1 MIVSYMNVAKI
12 YKYNLIQIAKI
23 VRNELRKQQQQ
34 QSRIYVSFL
43 LFSLCF
49 EMS

>member
-1 MIVSYMNVAKI
+1 MNVAKI

-34 QSRIYVSFL
+34 SRIYVSFL

>member
-23 VRNELRKQQQQ
+23 VRNELRQQQQQ
-34 QSRIYVSFL
+34 QSRICVSFL

>member
-23 VRNELRKQQQQ
+23 VRNELRK
-34 QSRIYVSFL
+34 
-43 LFSLCF
+43 
-49 EMS
+49 